1 MEKLFKLMSLTLLT
15 ALISSCNLF
24 KPYEVI
30 YETKMRN
37 YKSNE
42 INYDDFISL
51 SLINFSSLLY
61 EDSSIALKGKESK
74 EKNILFSPFSSF
86 LNFLTIEVTSS
97 DEILKSYN
105 INKENGEEMLK
116 KFNKFKNV
124 SFSNNENSVF
134 KFTNLIA
141 GLNIGFDKNSLK
153 KYSKDFSFSSYFAK
167 DKESLEEAISDKL
180 STDLETKINYEYKLN
195 YDSSLNYVSGLKIKE
210 KREFSTTRHV
220 FKDIN
225 GNGNETRFGV
235 IPTKYHIDKVNEV
248 LSFKGET
255 TNFDMIFV
263 INSNED
269 KTIDDLPLEEY
280 FSNYRRTYSLYTDEN
295 GNSKNINIAF
305 PFFTY
310 TSSNSIS
317 NYEEVAKSREIYG
330 SYVGNKVTE
339 GSISYTLE
347 GFLQDNYFEINEDGF
362 EGVSISTGG
371 APGAGVPDLPDI
383 YLDKPFYLFITLKND
398 IPIFAMRVNTLN

>member
-1 MEKLFKLMSLTLLT
+1 
-15 ALISSCNLF
+15 
-24 KPYEVI
+24 
-30 YETKMRN
+30 
-37 YKSNE
+37 
-42 INYDDFISL
+42 
-51 SLINFSSLLY
+51 
-61 EDSSIALKGKESK
+61 
-74 EKNILFSPFSSF
+74 
-86 LNFLTIEVTSS
+86 
-97 DEILKSYN
+97 
-105 INKENGEEMLK
+105 
-116 KFNKFKNV
+116 
-124 SFSNNENSVF
+124 
-134 KFTNLIA
+134 
-141 GLNIGFDKNSLK
+141 
-153 KYSKDFSFSSYFAK
+153 
-167 DKESLEEAISDKL
+167 
-180 STDLETKINYEYKLN
+180 
-195 YDSSLNYVSGLKIKE
+195 
-210 KREFSTTRHV
+210 
-220 FKDIN
+220 
-225 GNGNETRFGV
+225 
-235 IPTKYHIDKVNEV
+235 
-248 LSFKGET
+248 
-255 TNFDMIFV
+255 MIFV